1 MLWILETLKTIL
13 YFSIFRYP
21 LRIEEIHSYTNYASV
36 ADTEK
41 ELQQLIADKIL
52 IKVDDFYVYGSDL
65 DSVIKRLRGNMYAGR
80 ALKIAQKKAK
90 FIAKFP
96 FVKAIGVSGS
106 LSKGYYDNESD
117 IDFFVITEP
126 NKLWLCR
133 TFLMLY
139 KKMFLLNSRKFFCIN
154 YFISTSHLEIE
165 EKNRF
170 TATEMKTLIPMQG
183 KTVFEDFYQKNQ
195 WVNDYFNKF
204 SPNLATV
211 PNFKKPL
218 VTKSIEFVFGNPL
231 GNLVDNSFK
240 MITLK
245 KWKTKFHQMSEEDFK
260 IALKSTK
267 NISKHHPSHFQKKV
281 ILDLNNRIEEVGHN
295 FNINLAKEHV

>member
-1 MLWILETLKTIL
+1 LETLKTIL

-21 LRIEEIHSYTNYASV
+21 LKIEEIHSYTNYESV
-36 ADTEK
+36 SETEK
-41 ELQQLIADKIL
+41 ELQHLIDEKIL

-80 ALKIAQKKAK
+80 ALRIAQKKAK

-96 FVKAIGVSGS
+96 FVKAVGVSGS
-106 LSKGYYDNESD
+106 LSKGYYDNGSD

-139 KKMFLLNSRKFFCIN
+139 KKVFLFNSRKYFCIN
-154 YFISTSHLEIE
+154 YFISTSQLEIE

-183 KTVFEDFYQKNQ
+183 KTVFEAFFNSNP
-195 WVNDYFNKF
+195 WVNDYFKKF
-204 SPNLATV
+204 NPNLSLV
-211 PNFKKPL
+211 PEFKKPL
-218 VTKSIEFVFGNPL
+218 IAKLFELLFGNHI
-231 GNLVDNSFK
+231 GNFIDNSFK
-240 MITLK
+240 KVTVT
-245 KWKTKFHQMSEEDFK
+245 KWKTKFRLMNEEDFK

-281 ILDLNNRIEEVGHN
+281 ILDLNKRIEEVGHN

>member
-1 MLWILETLKTIL
+1 METLKTIL

-21 LRIEEIHSYTNYASV
+21 LKIEEIHSYTNYESV
-36 ADTEK
+36 SDTEK
-41 ELQQLIADKIL
+41 ELQHLIDEKIL

-80 ALKIAQKKAK
+80 ALRIAQKKAK

-96 FVKAIGVSGS
+96 FVKAVGVSGS
-106 LSKGYYDNESD
+106 LSKGYYDNGSD

-139 KKMFLLNSRKFFCIN
+139 KKIFLLNSRKYFCIN
-154 YFISTSHLEIE
+154 YFISTSQLEIE
-165 EKNRF
+165 EQNRF

-183 KTVFEDFYQKNQ
+183 KAVFVDFFRSNP

-204 SPNLATV
+204 SPDLSLV
-211 PNFKKPL
+211 PDFEKPLLVKSFEFIFGNQIGNFIDSSFKK
-218 VTKSIEFVFGNPL
+218 
-231 GNLVDNSFK
+231 
-240 MITLK
+240 ITLS
-245 KWKTKFHQMSEEDFK
+245 KWKAKFRMMSEEEFK
-260 IALKSTK
+260 IALKTTK

-281 ILDLNNRIEEVGHN
+281 ILDLNNRIDEVGHN
-295 FNINLAKEHV
+295 FNINLAKENV

>member
-1 MLWILETLKTIL
+1 METLKTIL

-21 LRIEEIHSYTNYASV
+21 LRIDEIHSYTNYESI

-41 ELQQLIADKIL
+41 ELQHLMAEKIL
-52 IKVDDFYVYGSDL
+52 LKVDDFYVYGSDL

-80 ALKIAQKKAK
+80 ALKVAQKKAK

-117 IDFFVITEP
+117 IDFFVITES

-139 KKMFLLNSRKFFCIN
+139 KKIFLLNSRKFFCIN
-154 YFISTSHLEIE
+154 YFIGTNQLEIE

-183 KTVFEDFYQKNQ
+183 KKVFEDFYRENQ

-204 SPNLATV
+204 SPNLAAV

-218 VTKSIEFVFGNPL
+218 VTRCVEFAFGNPI

-245 KWKTKFHQMSEEDFK
+245 KWRTKFRMMSEEDFK

-281 ILDLNNRIEEVGHN
+281 ILDLNNRIEEVSHN
-295 FNINLAKEHV
+295 FNINLAKENV

>member
-1 MLWILETLKTIL
+1 M
-13 YFSIFRYP
+13 
-21 LRIEEIHSYTNYASV
+21 RIEEIHSYTNYESIS
-36 ADTEK
+36 DTEK
-41 ELQQLIADKIL
+41 ELQHLIAEKIL

-65 DSVIKRLRGNMYAGR
+65 DSVIKRLRGNMYADR

-96 FVKAIGVSGS
+96 FVKGVGVSGS
-106 LSKGYYDNESD
+106 LSKGYYDNGSD

-139 KKMFLLNSRKFFCIN
+139 KKIFLLNSRKFFCVN
-154 YFISTSHLEIE
+154 YFVSTSQMEIE

-170 TATEMKTLIPMQG
+170 TATELKTLIPMQG
-183 KTVFEDFYQKNQ
+183 KTVFEDFFQKNQ
-195 WVNDYFNKF
+195 WVTNYFNKF
-204 SPNLATV
+204 SPELTLV
-211 PNFKKPL
+211 PDFKKPIG
-218 VTKSIEFVFGNPL
+218 TKSVEFMFGNHI
-231 GNLVDNSFK
+231 GNFIDDSFK
-240 MITLK
+240 KITLK
-245 KWKTKFHQMSEEDFK
+245 KWRAKFRMMSEEDFK

-295 FNINLAKEHV
+295 FNINLAKENV

>member
-1 MLWILETLKTIL
+1 LETLKTIL

-21 LRIEEIHSYTNYASV
+21 LRIEEIHSYTNYETI

-41 ELQQLIADKIL
+41 ELERLIAEKIL
-52 IKVDDFYVYGSDL
+52 IKVDVFYVYGSDL

-117 IDFFVITEP
+117 IDFFVITNS

-133 TFLMLY
+133 TILMLY
-139 KKMFLLNSRKFFCIN
+139 KKIFLFNSRKYFCIN
-154 YFISTSHLEIE
+154 YFVSTNQMEIE

-183 KTVFEDFYQKNQ
+183 KEVFEDFYQKNQ
-195 WVNDYFNKF
+195 WVYDYFNKF
-204 SPNLATV
+204 SPDLSSV
-211 PNFKKPL
+211 PNFEKPL
-218 VTKSIEFVFGNPL
+218 VTKSIEFFFENSI

-240 MITLK
+240 IITIK
-245 KWKTKFHQMSEEDFK
+245 KWRSKFRLMTKEDYK

-281 ILDLNNRIEEVGHN
+281 ILELNNRIEEVSHN
-295 FNINLAKEHV
+295 FKINLAKEHV

>member
-1 MLWILETLKTIL
+1 LETLKTIL

-21 LRIEEIHSYTNYASV
+21 LKIEEIHSYTNYESIL
-36 ADTEK
+36 DTEK
-41 ELQQLIADKIL
+41 ELQHLIEEKIL

-65 DSVIKRLRGNMYAGR
+65 DSVIKRMRGNMYAGR
-80 ALKIAQKKAK
+80 ALKIARQKAK

-96 FVKAIGVSGS
+96 FVKAVGVSGS

-133 TFLMLY
+133 TILMLY
-139 KKMFLLNSRKFFCIN
+139 KKIFLLNSRQYFCIN
-154 YFISTSHLEIE
+154 YFVSTSQLEIE

-183 KTVFEDFYQKNQ
+183 KTVFEDFFRKNQ

-204 SPNLATV
+204 QPELALV
-211 PNFKKPL
+211 PNFKKPIA
-218 VTKSIEFVFGNPL
+218 TKSIELVFGNQI
-231 GNLVDNSFK
+231 GDFIDSSFK
-240 MITLK
+240 KITLT
-245 KWKTKFHQMSEEDFK
+245 KWKAKFRMMTEEDFK

-281 ILDLNNRIEEVGHN
+281 ILALNNRIEEVSHN

>member
-1 MLWILETLKTIL
+1 METLKTIL

-21 LRIEEIHSYTNYASV
+21 LKIEEIHSYTNYESIL
-36 ADTEK
+36 DTEK
-41 ELQQLIADKIL
+41 ELQHLIEEKIL

-80 ALKIAQKKAK
+80 ALRIAQKKAK
-90 FIAKFP
+90 FISKFP
-96 FVKAIGVSGS
+96 FVKAVGVSGS
-106 LSKGYYDNESD
+106 LSKGYYDNGSD

-133 TFLMLY
+133 TILMLY
-139 KKMFLLNSRKFFCIN
+139 KKIFLLNSRQFFCIN
-154 YFISTSHLEIE
+154 YFISMSQMEIE

-170 TATEMKTLIPMQG
+170 TATELKTLIPMQG
-183 KTVFEDFYQKNQ
+183 KKVFEDFFQNNQ

-204 SPNLATV
+204 NPDLSMV
-211 PNFKKPL
+211 PNFKKPIA
-218 VTKSIEFVFGNPL
+218 TKSVEFVFGNPI
-231 GNLVDNSFK
+231 GDFIDHSFK
-240 MITLK
+240 KITLR
-245 KWKTKFHQMSEEDFK
+245 KWKAKFRMMTEEDFK

>member
-1 MLWILETLKTIL
+1 METLKTIL

-21 LRIEEIHSYTNYASV
+21 LKIEEIHSYTNYDSI

-41 ELQQLIADKIL
+41 ELQHLIGEKIL

-65 DSVIKRLRGNMYAGR
+65 DSVIKRMRGNMYAGR
-80 ALKIAQKKAK
+80 ALKIARQKAK

-96 FVKAIGVSGS
+96 FVKAVGVSGS

-139 KKMFLLNSRKFFCIN
+139 KKIFLLNSRQYFCIN
-154 YFISTSHLEIE
+154 YFVSTSQLEIE

-183 KTVFEDFYQKNQ
+183 KTVFEDFFRKNQ

-204 SPNLATV
+204 HPELALV
-211 PNFKKPL
+211 PNFKKPIG
-218 VTKSIEFVFGNPL
+218 TKSIELVFGNQI
-231 GNLVDNSFK
+231 GDFVDSSFK
-240 MITLK
+240 RITLT
-245 KWKTKFHQMSEEDFK
+245 KWKAKFRMMTEEDFK

-281 ILDLNNRIEEVGHN
+281 ILDLNNRIEEVSHN

>member
-1 MLWILETLKTIL
+1 LETLKTIL

-21 LRIEEIHSYTNYASV
+21 LRIEEIHSYTNYETI

-41 ELQQLIADKIL
+41 ELERLIAEKIL
-52 IKVDDFYVYGSDL
+52 IKVDVFYVYGSDL
-65 DSVIKRLRGNMYAGR
+65 DSVIKRLRGNIYAGR

-117 IDFFVITEP
+117 IDFFVITNS

-133 TFLMLY
+133 TILMLY
-139 KKMFLLNSRKFFCIN
+139 KKIFLFNSRKYFCIN
-154 YFISTSHLEIE
+154 YFVSTNQMEIE

-183 KTVFEDFYQKNQ
+183 KEVFEDFYQKNQ
-195 WVNDYFNKF
+195 WVYDYFNKF
-204 SPNLATV
+204 SPDLSSV
-211 PNFKKPL
+211 PNFEKPL
-218 VTKSIEFVFGNPL
+218 VTKSIEFFFENSI

-240 MITLK
+240 IITIK
-245 KWKTKFHQMSEEDFK
+245 KWRSKFRLMTKEDYK

-281 ILDLNNRIEEVGHN
+281 ILELNNRIEEVSHN
-295 FNINLAKEHV
+295 FKINLAKEHV

>member
-1 MLWILETLKTIL
+1 LETLKTIL

-21 LRIEEIHSYTNYASV
+21 LKIDEIHSYTNYDSLL
-36 ADTEK
+36 DTEK
-41 ELQQLIADKIL
+41 ELQHLIDEKIL
-52 IKVDDFYVYGSDL
+52 VKVDDFYVYGSDL

-80 ALKIAQKKAK
+80 ALRIAQKKAK

-96 FVKAIGVSGS
+96 FVKAVGVSGS
-106 LSKGYYDNESD
+106 LSKGYYDNGSD

-139 KKMFLLNSRKFFCIN
+139 KKIFLLNSRKYFCIN
-154 YFISTSHLEIE
+154 YFISTSQLEIE

-183 KTVFEDFYQKNQ
+183 KTVFEDFFQSNI

-204 SPNLATV
+204 SHDLSLVPNLE
-211 PNFKKPL
+211 KPL
-218 VTKSIEFVFGNPL
+218 LVKSFEFVFGNHI
-231 GNLVDNSFK
+231 GNFIDNSFK
-240 MITLK
+240 KITLK
-245 KWKTKFHQMSEEDFK
+245 KWKSKFNMMTEEDFK

-281 ILDLNNRIEEVGHN
+281 ILDLNNRIEEVSHN
-295 FNINLAKEHV
+295 FNINLAKENV

>member
-1 MLWILETLKTIL
+1 METLKTIL

-21 LRIEEIHSYTNYASV
+21 LKIEEIHSYTNYESIL
-36 ADTEK
+36 DTEK
-41 ELQQLIADKIL
+41 ELQHLIEEKIL

-80 ALKIAQKKAK
+80 ALKIARQKAK

-96 FVKAIGVSGS
+96 FVKAVGVSGS
-106 LSKGYYDNESD
+106 LSKGYYDNGSD

-133 TFLMLY
+133 TILMLY
-139 KKMFLLNSRKFFCIN
+139 KKIFLLNSRQYFCIN
-154 YFISTSHLEIE
+154 YFVSTSQLEIE

-183 KTVFEDFYQKNQ
+183 KTVFEDFFRKNQ

-204 SPNLATV
+204 SHDLSLV
-211 PNFKKPL
+211 PNSKKPIG
-218 VTKSIEFVFGNPL
+218 TKSIEFVFSNQIG
-231 GNLVDNSFK
+231 DFIDSSFK
-240 MITLK
+240 RITLT
-245 KWKTKFHQMSEEDFK
+245 KWKAKFRMMTEEDFK

-281 ILDLNNRIEEVGHN
+281 ILDLNNRIEEVRHN

>member
-1 MLWILETLKTIL
+1 METLKTIL

-21 LRIEEIHSYTNYASV
+21 LRIEEIHSYTNYESIT
-36 ADTEK
+36 DTEK
-41 ELQQLIADKIL
+41 ELQHLIAEKIL

-80 ALKIAQKKAK
+80 ALRIAQKKAR

-96 FVKAIGVSGS
+96 FVKAVGVSGS
-106 LSKGYYDNESD
+106 LSKGYYDNGSD

-139 KKMFLLNSRKFFCIN
+139 KKIFLLNSRKYFCVN
-154 YFISTSHLEIE
+154 YFVSTSQLEIE

-183 KTVFEDFYQKNQ
+183 KKVFEEFYQKNL

-204 SPNLATV
+204 SPNLSSV
-211 PNFKKPL
+211 PNFRKSF
-218 VTKSIEFVFGNPL
+218 VTQSIEFVFGNPI

-240 MITLK
+240 MLTLK
-245 KWKTKFHQMSEEDFK
+245 KWKTKFHTMSEEDFK

-281 ILDLNNRIEEVGHN
+281 ILDLNNRIEEVSHN

>member
-1 MLWILETLKTIL
+1 LETLKTIL

-21 LRIEEIHSYTNYASV
+21 LKIEEIHSYTNYESIL
-36 ADTEK
+36 DTEK
-41 ELQQLIADKIL
+41 ELQHLIEEKIL

-80 ALKIAQKKAK
+80 ALKIARQKAK

-96 FVKAIGVSGS
+96 FVKAVGVSGS
-106 LSKGYYDNESD
+106 LSKGYYDNGSD

-133 TFLMLY
+133 TILMLY
-139 KKMFLLNSRKFFCIN
+139 KKIFLLNSRQYFCIN
-154 YFISTSHLEIE
+154 YFVSTSQLEIE

-183 KTVFEDFYQKNQ
+183 KTVFEDFFRKNQ

-204 SPNLATV
+204 SHDLSLV
-211 PNFKKPL
+211 PNSKKPIG
-218 VTKSIEFVFGNPL
+218 TKSIEFVFSNQIG
-231 GNLVDNSFK
+231 DFIDSSFK
-240 MITLK
+240 RITLT
-245 KWKTKFHQMSEEDFK
+245 KWKAKFRMMTEEDFK

-281 ILDLNNRIEEVGHN
+281 ILDLNNRIEEVRHN